1 MIGLEYTS
9 ARLLFRV
16 DPIPLE
22 SPRGYMCRVASA
34 YHYQRP
40 AWLMRLAGFS
50 ELEAALDSQDCAGR
64 IAHLLRLEPEEWLA
78 MCYRLVTMRGRRKRL
93 FCGEPVSYQVP
104 RHRLHREVP

>member
-1 MIGLEYTS
+1 MTSPEYTS

-40 AWLMRLAGFS
+40 KWLMRLAGFS
-50 ELEAALDSQDCAGR
+50 NSKPHSIAKTALAALLIYCDSNPTNGLPCAIG
-64 IAHLLRLEPEEWLA
+64 WS
-78 MCYRLVTMRGRRKRL
+78 RGGGDPDSL
-93 FCGEPVSYQVP
+93 
-104 RHRLHREVP
+104 